1 YIGPATAPH
10 ASSARVDNVCFS
22 IVSPSGHRGSPS
34 CWTGGGGLEE
44 LDDVA
49 GGVLEQY
56 LLAAGSF
63 EDVVAEPS
71 TGAAETGH
79 LGIDVVDDEVDAVP
93 AARPRLGAIRHR
105 PRRGASRS
113 AEQQPQ
119 VPAGDVGESGSDAR
133 QNLEIEDLRVERDGG
148 FHVVD

>member
-1 YIGPATAPH
+1 MFDWCSQPRSPAVSQEKRWRLRSKASRVSASTIVTVTYIGPATAPH

-79 LGIDVVDDEVDAVP
+79 
-93 AARPRLGAIRHR
+93 
-105 PRRGASRS
+105 
-113 AEQQPQ
+113 
-119 VPAGDVGESGSDAR
+119 
-133 QNLEIEDLRVERDGG
+133 
-148 FHVVD
+148 